1 MEQFLKI
8 LKSQTKRVKESAE
21 GVTLSDSKEITKVHQ
36 KNTIQSV
43 PKGLNLTLTRTK
55 TRERKERRIFVP
67 KEKARNPSVDDFYK
81 TVDLYKTRK
90 ILASSTMRL
99 LGEQINAIL
108 LYLDRVEPQLYSS
121 YWFKKVQNSLLKP
134 SNSTLKERTNTP
146 LAQIQSEFAADVA
159 GLDEVENVEAK
170 INKRAIEIQSIV
182 PDTVLHDK
190 LQWIRVSLRQRI
202 LNTKMALLNL
212 ECMLDLE
219 APMPYDADDVSFDQ
233 SQLSSED
240 YTISFDI
247 HSEAL
252 ISSTSEMCIE

>member
-67 KEKARNPSVDDFYK
+67 K